1 MRTTIV
7 GLRLRAPLVPRLQ
20 QRPEM
25 THASS
30 VTEPL
35 VARFYFVTRFTSRLQ
50 ALLVRLLRRYFV
62 RAPGWIL
69 LTTRGRRTG
78 LPREVLLPCERFQD
92 GILVISTYDRRSNWI
107 RNIERNPAVQ
117 ITSAGWVLPA
127 RAEIVDDLETKR
139 ALVTAH
145 PFFPPA
151 PVFPLNLIH
160 ITLLRPLT
168 IAFLRRWVVH
178 RPVILIVPVGGTPQ
192 RIVSNALT

>member
-1 MRTTIV
+1 MRTTIA

-35 VARFYFVTRFTSRLQ
+35 VARFYFVTHFTSRVQ
-50 ALLVRLLRRYFV
+50 AMLVRRFRRYFV
-62 RAPGWIL
+62 RAPGWVL

-78 LPREVLLPCERFQD
+78 LLREVLLPCERFQD

-117 ITSAGWVLPA
+117 ITCAGWVLPA
-127 RAEIVDDLETKR
+127 HAEIVDDLETKR

-145 PFFPPA
+145 PYFPPA
-151 PVFPLNLIH
+151 PVLPLNLIH

-178 RPVILIVPVGGTPQ
+178 RPVILIRPAG
-192 RIVSNALT
+192 RS